1 MDINGIN
8 LKNERLQRYEV
19 EALRVSRNHHRLS
32 NQDVDQSEQSQV
44 SPLGELLRSISLIP
58 EIREDKVEQL
68 RAQIKDGSYDFDG
81 HIDVVL
87 DRVLEDILG

>member
-19 EALRVSRNHHRLS
+19 EALRVSRNSHRLN
-32 NQDVDQSEQSQV
+32 NQEAEQDNQAQV

-58 EIREDKVEQL
+58 EIREDKVEHL
-68 RAQIKDGSYDFDG
+68 RAQIKEGSYDFDG